1 MKKLLAI
8 LVLSLMLVSSPVNS
22 GQMGSGELTLS
33 QGAVNAWME
42 YIKGGLNQKNPD
54 VFLIS
59 TDGKNSFYYYCNYP
73 QCAPGNNFLDIQ
85 ACERRFKGKECKI
98 FARRRTIKWR
108 NSINKGN
115 KKSRF
120 NSKMSEAEV
129 KAKLTELGF
138 LEGTTNT
145 KTKEEKKKETEN
157 IFPTNVPGLII
168 GSKYVITGSFTFKK
182 KTMGDLVY
190 LNDKKR
196 NEKLKEHWNK
206 KYPNH
211 GAELLEAFK
220 KYKAWAESPN
230 KAWAW
235 KSSSISEE
243 DAVRKAVDRCNK
255 HEADRN
261 TPPLCVVT
269 KVGDKHLTYQE
280 QADWMQKIYERTTLA
295 AKLISKNKVEKKKK
309 EKKTDNSNISKQL
322 KTLNNL
328 YKSGALTK
336 EEFEKAKK
344 KLLN

>member
-59 TDGKNSFYYYCNYP
+59 TDGKNSFYYYCNYS

-145 KTKEEKKKETEN
+145 KTTK
-157 IFPTNVPGLII
+157 
-168 GSKYVITGSFTFKK
+168 S
-182 KTMGDLVY
+182 
-190 LNDKKR
+190 DKKSKDDDIVK
-196 NEKLKEHWNK
+196 KLKNLK
-206 KYPNH
+206 
-211 GAELLEAFK
+211 EL
-220 KYKAWAESPN
+220 Y
-230 KAWAW
+230 
-235 KSSSISEE
+235 
-243 DAVRKAVDRCNK
+243 D
-255 HEADRN
+255 
-261 TPPLCVVT
+261 
-269 KVGDKHLTYQE
+269 
-280 QADWMQKIYERTTLA
+280 
-295 AKLISKNKVEKKKK
+295 
-309 EKKTDNSNISKQL
+309 
-322 KTLNNL
+322 
-328 YKSGALTK
+328 SGALTK